1 MTCADDASLTA
12 PAIDDISA
20 TRRETITITTA
31 NTISRGRRIT
41 PSCDI
46 KAAANAMITAV
57 IFCIVPIPDLDI
69 AISDECSV

>member
-31 NTISRGRRIT
+31 NTISSGRRIT